1 MESLLRDEEVWS
13 ASLESRLK
21 RAITFNPTVG
31 SRSKFY
37 KGFQRLFSL
46 GYLWNCYVMMKRS
59 SQPYL
64 SIGSKRDITFDSIV
78 VSHSQFY
85 VGFQRLFSLG

>member
-13 ASLESRLK
+13 ASLEYRLK

-31 SRSKFY
+31 SRLKFY

-46 GYLWNCYVMMKRS
+46 GYLWNCYAMMKRS

-64 SIGSKRDITFDSIV
+64 SIGSKRDITFDSTV